1 MNCIRFL
8 GYNSIRDFEELTIP
22 EYELLMEGVA
32 YRKVDMEYWANRV
45 AWLTMLAKSKKKSGK
60 KYVMIYKKFRQMFN
74 IDAAIR
80 DLESRISNRSNS
92 KGKTL

>member
-8 GYNSIRDFEELTIP
+8 GYNSISDFEKLTIP

-45 AWLTMLAKSKKKSGK
+45 AWLTMVAKSKKKSGK
-60 KYVMIYKKFRQMFN
+60 KLVMVYKKFRQLFN
-74 IDAAIR
+74 IDAAVR
-80 DLESRISNRSNS
+80 ELESNIESRNG

>member
-8 GYNSIRDFEELTIP
+8 GYSSIRDFEKLTIP
-22 EYELLMEGVA
+22 EYELLMEGAA

-45 AWLTMLAKSKKKSGK
+45 AWLTMVAKSKKKSGK
-60 KYVMIYKKFRQMFN
+60 KLVVVYKKFRQLFN
-74 IDAAIR
+74 IDAVVR
-80 DLESRISNRSNS
+80 ELEGKIDSRNG

>member
-8 GYNSIRDFEELTIP
+8 GYSSIRDFEKLTIP
-22 EYELLMEGVA
+22 EYELLMEGAA

-45 AWLTMLAKSKKKSGK
+45 AWLTMVAKSKKKSGK
-60 KYVMIYKKFRQMFN
+60 KFVVVYKKFRQLFN
-74 IDAAIR
+74 IDAAVR
-80 DLESRISNRSNS
+80 ELEGKIDSRNG

>member
-1 MNCIRFL
+1 MKCIRFL
-8 GYNSIRDFEELTIP
+8 GYSSIRDFEKLTIP

-45 AWLTMLAKSKKKSGK
+45 AWLTMVAKSTKKSGK
-60 KYVMIYKKFRQMFN
+60 KVVMVYKKFRQLFN
-74 IDAAIR
+74 IDAAVR
-80 DLESRISNRSNS
+80 ELESKIKSRNG